1 MKRRVFQLLVALLF
15 VLMFSSASIRAQ
27 ASSTMAAQTSTEA
40 WLALID
46 SQNYGASWAT
56 AASVFRSRI
65 TEEQWQT
72 AAKGARAP
80 LGRLKSRT
88 LKTATSTRT
97 LPGAPDGE
105 YVVFQFNTSFEQ
117 KSAAVETVTAV
128 READGTWHVAGYFIK

>member
-1 MKRRVFQLLVALLF
+1 MKRRVFRLPVLVAFALLF
-15 VLMFSSASIRAQ
+15 SSGSIRAQ
-27 ASSTMAAQTSTEA
+27 ASGAKAAQTSTEA

-46 SQNYGASWAT
+46 SQNYAASWDT
-56 AASVFRSRI
+56 AASGFRSRI

-72 AAKGARAP
+72 AAKAARAP

-97 LPGAPDGE
+97 LPGAPEGE
-105 YVVFQFNTSFEQ
+105 YVVFQFAASFEQ
-117 KSAAVETVTAV
+117 KSVAVETVTAV